1 MILYPTIMKSQNAT
15 ATLGDVTSCPGE
27 NTLVPLNVMDFNN
40 VGAMTIYISYDTNA
54 AQFLSIEN
62 INPAIPGGIAFFTN
76 SNQINIAYSYT
87 EPFFI
92 TGEKL
97 FDLSFTFQDDSTNLT
112 FLPGTEIADIELVV
126 IPLDTFPGSISNS
139 ITLINQ
145 PDSVQSYP
153 DNDVIFRVT
162 ATGNITYQWQEN
174 SGSVWADL
182 QNNERYSG
190 VTNDTLTINDVPV
203 SFNGNTYRCVLTA
216 DPCTVISDP
225 ALLEVAIAFPA
236 ATLGYISSCPDQQV
250 LEPVLVGDFF
260 DIIEF
265 NFNITYNTEALD
277 FSGLSDVHPDLANGT
292 LDVTPS
298 ANPPG
303 VAIHWEDDIPIN
315 LASATLFDL
324 VFDYINQD
332 QLISFGTG
340 TYVLNS
346 SQNLVNITLSNGLLT
361 QFSTPNIN
369 EQPSDLTVMEPG
381 EAQFSVTATGTEEY
395 HWMLST
401 DNGVSWNELAEE
413 PPYFNVTTPEL
424 TITPSVY
431 DMNGY
436 RFACRLSSE
445 HCTLSSEGAIL
456 TVDTLTGISDQEI
469 NNDIILFPVPFKDF
483 LTIEPDRSAAYH
495 SVGIYTI
502 DGRECYYNTLLY
514 SNGDDKI
521 IKLNVS
527 SLTPG
532 YYVLQLQGMKH
543 GLIYSKQKK
552 VIKMD

>member
-1 MILYPTIMKSQNAT
+1 MKSQNAT

-27 NTLVPLNVMDFNN
+27 NTLVPLNVTDFNN

-97 FDLSFTFQDDSTNLT
+97 FDLSFTFQDDSTNLS

-182 QNNERYSG
+182 QNNERFSG
-190 VTNDTLTINDVPV
+190 VTNDTLTVFDVPV
-203 SFNGNTYRCVLTA
+203 SFNGYSYRCVLTV

-250 LEPVLVGDFF
+250 MEPLLVGDFF
-260 DIIEF
+260 DVIEF

-277 FSGLSDVHPDLANGT
+277 FSGLSDVHPDLSNGT

-298 ANPPG
+298 ADPPG
-303 VAIHWEDDIPIN
+303 VAIHWEDDNPIN

-324 VFDYINQD
+324 VFDYVNQD
-332 QLISFGTG
+332 QSIAFGTG
-340 TYVLNS
+340 TFVLNS
-346 SQNLVNITLSNGLLT
+346 SQNLVNITLSNGLVT
-361 QFSTPNIN
+361 QHIIPDVID
-369 EQPSDLTVMEPG
+369 QPSDLTVMEPG
-381 EAQFSVTATGTEEY
+381 EAQFSVSVSGAEEY
-395 HWMLST
+395 HWMMST
-401 DNGVSWNELAEE
+401 DNGDSWNDLDET
-413 PPYFNVTTPEL
+413 PPYFNVNTPEL
-424 TITPSVY
+424 TITPCLY
-431 DMNGY
+431 DMNGFQ
-436 RFACRLSSE
+436 FACRLLSEYCTVSSE
-445 HCTLSSEGAIL
+445 AAIL
-456 TVDTLTGISDQEI
+456 TVDTLTGISDQVI
-469 NNDIILFPVPFKDF
+469 NDDIILFPVPFKDF
-483 LTIEPDRSAAYH
+483 LTVELDRSTVYQ
-495 SVGIYTI
+495 SVGIYSI
-502 DGRECYYNTLLY
+502 DGRESSHNTLLY
-514 SNGDDKI
+514 INGDDKI
-521 IKLNVS
+521 VKLDLS
-527 SLTPG
+527 SLSPG
-532 YYVLQLQGMKH
+532 YYILQLQGKKD
-543 GLIYSKQKK
+543 GLIYSQQKK
-552 VIKMD
+552 VFKMD